1 MTLTLNM
8 TLSMTVSVSLIVNL
22 SVNPFLTL
30 SVRLR
35 LPRPARLRRGLA
47 RAFERAAD
55 TGGKSGDKKCP
66 RRDGV
71 FCHPCRGRME
81 LTRLCAAR
89 AYTRLIAILSFTTAR
104 GAAGSDA
111 WPTASAETIWKPCGR
126 PSRALTWAL
135 PWSIRQTP
143 SR

>member
-55 TGGKSGDKKCP
+55 TGGKAGTKNAPAGTAFSAIPAGGVWSLHGSV
-66 RRDGV
+66 RR
-71 FCHPCRGRME
+71 E
-81 LTRLCAAR
+81 LTR
-89 AYTRLIAILSFTTAR
+89 
-104 GAAGSDA
+104 G
-111 WPTASAETIWKPCGR
+111 
-126 PSRALTWAL
+126 
-135 PWSIRQTP
+135 
-143 SR
+143 